1 MVEMV
6 RFLKNELMYLTKFSS
21 QAVMRL
27 KASFLSDHFTSI
39 RFIVSLIIPF
49 EISEVL
55 THQEGKQEHREGFPF
70 ELWE

>member
-1 MVEMV
+1 
-6 RFLKNELMYLTKFSS
+6 
-21 QAVMRL
+21 MRL